1 MNIAEYAQ
9 SRYTTKAF
17 DPSRKIP
24 EATMEQVRTL
34 LQCAPSSINSQP
46 WHFVIATTDQGK
58 ARIAKAAHGPY
69 AYNEPKISK
78 ASHVVVFCAKVGVDA
93 GHLSAVLEQE
103 DRDGRFATPEAKDG
117 RNTALNFYVDQ
128 HRFDSKD
135 VQPWIEKQVY
145 LALGSLLLGA
155 ATLGLDACPMEGF
168 APRVLDEELGLR
180 AQGLTSVALVSLGYR
195 SADDFNARLPK
206 SRLPAGAVFTTI

>member
-9 SRYTTKAF
+9 ARYTTKAF

-24 EATMEQVRTL
+24 ADALAQIRTL

-46 WHFVIATTDQGK
+46 WHFIIAGSDDGK
-58 ARIAKAAHGPY
+58 RRIAKATHGPY
-69 AYNEPKISK
+69 AYNAPKVSN
-78 ASHVVVFCAKVGVDA
+78 ASHVVVLCAKVGIDA
-93 GHLSAVLEQE
+93 GHLDTVLEQE
-103 DRDGRFATPEAKDG
+103 DRDGRFATPDAKAG
-117 RNTALNFYVDQ
+117 RHTALNFYVDQ
-128 HRFDSKD
+128 HRFDTKD

-168 APRVLDEELGLR
+168 DPRVLDEELGLR
-180 AQGLTSVALVSLGYR
+180 ARGLSSVALVSLGYR
-195 SADDFNARLPK
+195 SADDFNAKLPK
-206 SRLPAGAVFTTI
+206 SRLPAETVLSEI